1 MSSNAATARRLWEE
15 IFPSMDLDAVAD
27 VVAADSVD
35 HSARP
40 GEPGG
45 IEGVRRTMQMLDA
58 ALSDQRF
65 EVHQTIE
72 DGDTVVVHFT
82 HHGLFTGELMGM
94 PPTGATVA
102 TPHIHILRFRDGLV
116 VEHWGIHDHLAFM
129 AQSRAMPPRPA
140 PVG

>member
-1 MSSNAATARRLWEE
+1 MSSNAAAARRLWEE

-45 IEGVRRTMQMLDA
+45 IEGVRATMRFLDA
-58 ALSDQRF
+58 AFSDQRF

-82 HHGLFTGELMGM
+82 HHGRFTGELMGM

-102 TPHIHILRFRDGLV
+102 YPHIHILRFRDGLAA
-116 VEHWGIHDHLAFM
+116 EHWGIHDHLAFM
-129 AQSRAMPPRPA
+129 AQVGAMPPRPA
-140 PVG
+140 PAS